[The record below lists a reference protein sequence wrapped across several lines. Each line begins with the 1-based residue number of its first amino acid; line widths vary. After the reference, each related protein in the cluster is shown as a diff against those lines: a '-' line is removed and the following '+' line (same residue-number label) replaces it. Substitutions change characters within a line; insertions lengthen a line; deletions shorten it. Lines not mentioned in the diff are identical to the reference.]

1 MDLDSISTGEVHH
14 IYGVIWIADLNI
26 EDTFQTV
33 MGCRQRSK
41 EPECMRA
48 LALAAAGSSDDDE
61 RPHPKRKSSRKRKP
75 TTIDSSNP
83 FHPLEVETSSNA
95 NNDNFVAEES
105 ETESSKAKTDGSD
118 IQELTNAEVYS
129 DSTVREANY

>member
-33 MGCRQRSK
+33 MGRGQCSK
-41 EPECMRA
+41 DPEHMRA

-61 RPHPKRKSSRKRKP
+61 RPCPKRKSSRKRKP
-75 TTIDSSNP
+75 TPIFSKSSVCFLGNQD
-83 FHPLEVETSSNA
+83 LESVRKL
-95 NNDNFVAEES
+95 VAGTVLNLGQMSHES
-105 ETESSKAKTDGSD
+105 KTRL
-118 IQELTNAEVYS
+118 QFA
-129 DSTVREANY
+129 